1 MRSSPNLS
9 WGRRNVQTN
18 LGSGHFDGKPSN
30 NCQPD
35 NLVARPASSAQIP
48 ILMIYTQN
56 DTFWRP
62 ALSEWLY
69 GTWTESGGDRR
80 KPLEATRLLRVGLQ
94 VLAGARIR
102 NSYDLISHVV
112 LCGMSI
118 ANEPEGSPAG
128 VGLVMHLNG
137 SRPVIPAY
145 LPVPPVM
152 MWVPQSIS
160 GCDLSR
166 SRVSNVENTI
176 SPSLSVSW
184 QAPSMYFFPAE
195 SMLTAVHFAFILS
208 SIFSPFMFS
217 VGPTASST
225 VALPTFGTS
234 MLDNG

>member
-1 MRSSPNLS
+1 MMEAKTLSSRPGSAWCNRRAPEIDTQSDRSSAGQPAALLDRHAACVGAHHLS
-9 WGRRNVQTN
+9 GRLHLLRPRPTLAQAE
-18 LGSGHFDGKPSN
+18 SHK
-30 NCQPD
+30 
-35 NLVARPASSAQIP
+35 ARRASASR
-48 ILMIYTQN
+48 
-56 DTFWRP
+56 WRP
-62 ALSEWLY
+62 Y
-69 GTWTESGGDRR
+69 
-80 KPLEATRLLRVGLQ
+80 RLLQVGLQ
-94 VLAGARIR
+94 VPAGARIR
-102 NSYDLISHVV
+102 KPYDLISHEV

-118 ANEPEGSPAG
+118 ANEPDGSPEG

-184 QAPSMYFFPAE
+184 QAPSMYFLPAE

-208 SIFSPFMFS
+208 SIFSPFIFS
-217 VGPTASST
+217 VGPTASNT